1 MLCGSRI
8 PVRMRMSSVCLTE
21 KGRTQAAFAPA
32 TRAVGRAVWLWSHF
46 TERRQGPAQAL
57 VRPGKNGISTQA
69 TGHVI
74 KTDDRRGGGRDTR
87 IPTSPPASSLSPQ
100 WVDRE
105 KGQTPPIRTPG
116 ARSAPLR
123 PGQPH
128 SDQDGPPGRVSPL
141 TWAGRQPA
149 AARRKLDCC
158 PWVPARCCSAS
169 PAPAHSVTTH
179 LDLGQ
184 AADRGAGAAPG
195 ACRPPPAHSW
205 ASGAELGPLP
215 GVVPPPQGSPAR
227 RHRGLLLL
235 PPALL
240 WDQVSRPPGP
250 EGCSDFAL

>member
-87 IPTSPPASSLSPQ
+87 IPTSPPTSSLSPQ

-116 ARSAPLR
+116 RNSKTKNDVLQELWVEPYHVRRQGAN
-123 PGQPH
+123 
-128 SDQDGPPGRVSPL
+128 DQIL
-141 TWAGRQPA
+141 L
-149 AARRKLDCC
+149 K
-158 PWVPARCCSAS
+158 
-169 PAPAHSVTTH
+169 
-179 LDLGQ
+179 
-184 AADRGAGAAPG
+184 DRAILIYG
-195 ACRPPPAHSW
+195 
-205 ASGAELGPLP
+205 
-215 GVVPPPQGSPAR
+215 
-227 RHRGLLLL
+227 
-235 PPALL
+235 
-240 WDQVSRPPGP
+240 DQNVG
-250 EGCSDFAL
+250 

>member
-8 PVRMRMSSVCLTE
+8 PVRMRMSSMCLTE

-123 PGQPH
+123 PGQPPRPGQPH

-184 AADRGAGAAPG
+184 AADHPQLTAGQVGLSSGPCPG
-195 ACRPPPAHSW
+195 SC
-205 ASGAELGPLP
+205 PL
-215 GVVPPPQGSPAR
+215 
-227 RHRGLLLL
+227 HRGLLPAATGVSSSCRL
-235 PPALL
+235 P
-240 WDQVSRPPGP
+240 
-250 EGCSDFAL
+250 CSGTR

>member
-123 PGQPH
+123 PGQPP
-128 SDQDGPPGRVSPL
+128 SDQDGPPGLDSP
-141 TWAGRQPA
+141 TQTRMVPQAGSAPSPGLVDNQ
-149 AARRKLDCC
+149 LQQGGS
-158 PWVPARCCSAS
+158 WTVVPGY
-169 PAPAHSVTTH
+169 
-179 LDLGQ
+179 L
-184 AADRGAGAAPG
+184 PG
-195 ACRPPPAHSW
+195 A
-205 ASGAELGPLP
+205 
-215 GVVPPPQGSPAR
+215 VPPPPPPPTQSPPTWTWVRQQTGEPGLPPELADHPQLTAGQVGLSSGPCPGSCPL
-227 RHRGLLLL
+227 HRGLL
-235 PPALL
+235 PAATG
-240 WDQVSRPPGP
+240 VSSSCRLS
-250 EGCSDFAL
+250 CSGTR

>member
-1 MLCGSRI
+1 MCPGPELAVHTGSPGASGQLAPQPEGHGPLGWQHFEVRVMLCGSRI

-69 TGHVI
+69 TGHAI

-116 ARSAPLR
+116 ARTAPLR
-123 PGQPH
+123 PGWSPRP
-128 SDQDGPPGRVSPL
+128 GPPP
-141 TWAGRQPA
+141 
-149 AARRKLDCC
+149 
-158 PWVPARCCSAS
+158 
-169 PAPAHSVTTH
+169 H
-179 LDLGQ
+179 LG
-184 AADRGAGAAPG
+184 
-195 ACRPPPAHSW
+195 W
-205 ASGAELGPLP
+205 
-215 GVVPPPQGSPAR
+215 
-227 RHRGLLLL
+227 
-235 PPALL
+235 
-240 WDQVSRPPGP
+240 
-250 EGCSDFAL
+250 